1 MVELGYMVKIKDLP
15 ERDRPREKMIKYGPD
30 KLTDEELLA
39 LVLGSGTRGVNVR
52 TLAGRILR
60 KNKEKLDSLTFEDLK
75 NEKGLGKAKAT
86 QVIAV
91 LELGKRLFAGK
102 KNSLILSPQNVWER
116 CEDFRSSKKE
126 HFVVFF
132 LDARSQEIK
141 REIISV
147 GTLTASL
154 VHPREVFE
162 SAIKAN
168 AVSIILVHN
177 HPSGDVN
184 PSDDDIDISKKLIHA
199 GRILSISI
207 VNHIVVTKDSY
218 ASIDMIYDQNI

>member
-1 MVELGYMVKIKDLP
+1 MVKIKDLP
-15 ERDRPREKMIKYGPD
+15 EGDRPREKMVKYGPD
-30 KLTDEELLA
+30 KLSNEELLA
-39 LVLGSGTRGVNVR
+39 LVLGSGTKGVNVR
-52 TLAGRILR
+52 TLSGRILR
-60 KNKEKLDSLTFEDLK
+60 KNREKLNSLTFEDLK
-75 NEKGLGKAKAT
+75 NEKGLGKVKAT

-102 KNSLILSPQNVWER
+102 KNNLILSPDNVWER

-126 HFVVFF
+126 HFAVFF

-168 AVSIILVHN
+168 AVSIILAHN
-177 HPSGDVN
+177 HPSGDSK
-184 PSDDDIDISKKLIHA
+184 PSEEDESLTRRIIEAGEIMGIKVSDHVIVTSKNWTNF
-199 GRILSISI
+199 G
-207 VNHIVVTKDSY
+207 T
-218 ASIDMIYDQNI
+218 

>member
-1 MVELGYMVKIKDLP
+1 MVELCYMGKIKDLP
-15 ERDRPREKMIKYGPD
+15 EKERPREKMIKYGPD
-30 KLTDEELLA
+30 KLTSEELLA
-39 LVLGSGTRGVNVR
+39 LVLGSGTKGVNAR

-60 KNKEKLDSLTFEDLK
+60 KNKEKINSLTLEDLK
-75 NEKGLGKAKAT
+75 NEKGLGKVKAA
-86 QVIAV
+86 QVVAV

-102 KNSLILSPQNVWER
+102 KNNIILSPENVWER
-116 CEDFRSSKKE
+116 CEDIRSSKKE

-168 AVSIILVHN
+168 AVSIILAHN
-177 HPSGDVN
+177 HPSGDVE
-184 PSDDDIDISKKLIHA
+184 PSEDDIEITKKLIHA
-199 GRILSISI
+199 GRILNIG
-207 VNHIVVTKDSY
+207 VFDHVVVTKDSY
-218 ASIDMIYDQNI
+218 ISIEMSYDKNI

>member
-1 MVELGYMVKIKDLP
+1 MVRIKDLP
-15 ERDRPREKMIKYGPD
+15 EGDRPREKLIKYGPD
-30 KLTDEELLA
+30 KLNNEELLA
-39 LVLGSGTRGVNVR
+39 LILGSGTKGVNVR

-60 KNKEKLDSLTFEDLK
+60 KNREKINSLTLEDLK
-75 NEKGLGKAKAT
+75 NEKGLGKVKAT

-102 KNSLILSPQNVWER
+102 KNDLILSPKKVWER

-126 HFVVFF
+126 HFAIFF

-141 REIISV
+141 REVISV

-184 PSDDDIDISKKLIHA
+184 PSEDDIELTERLKKA
-199 GRILSISI
+199 GKIMGIKASDHVIVSWKDYFSFSGEKIL
-207 VNHIVVTKDSY
+207 
-218 ASIDMIYDQNI
+218 

>member
-1 MVELGYMVKIKDLP
+1 MVKIKDLP
-15 ERDRPREKMIKYGPD
+15 EGDRPREKMIKYGPD
-30 KLTDEELLA
+30 KLTNEELLA
-39 LVLGSGTRGVNVR
+39 LVLGSGTKGVNVR

-60 KNKEKLDSLTFEDLK
+60 KNREKLDSLTFEDLK

-102 KNSLILSPQNVWER
+102 KNDLILSPQKVWER

-126 HFVVFF
+126 HFAIFF

-141 REIISV
+141 REVISV

-177 HPSGDVN
+177 HPSGDVD
-184 PSDDDIDISKKLIHA
+184 PSEDDIELTERLKKA
-199 GRILSISI
+199 GKIMGIKVSDHVIICS
-207 VNHIVVTKDSY
+207 NDYFSFKKEEN
-218 ASIDMIYDQNI
+218 MM

>member
-1 MVELGYMVKIKDLP
+1 MVKIKDLP
-15 ERDRPREKMIKYGPD
+15 EGDRPREKMIKYGPD
-30 KLTDEELLA
+30 KLTDDELLA
-39 LVLGSGTRGVNVR
+39 LVLGSGTKGVNVK

-60 KNKEKLDSLTFEDLK
+60 KNKEKLNSLTFEDLK

-102 KNSLILSPQNVWER
+102 KNDLILSPQKVWER

-126 HFVVFF
+126 HFAIFF

-141 REIISV
+141 REVISV

-184 PSDDDIDISKKLIHA
+184 PSEDDIELTERLKKAGKIMGIKVSDHVIISQNVYLSFKEEK
-199 GRILSISI
+199 IL
-207 VNHIVVTKDSY
+207 
-218 ASIDMIYDQNI
+218 

>member
-1 MVELGYMVKIKDLP
+1 MKIKDLP
-15 ERDRPREKMIKYGPD
+15 EGDRPREKMIKYGPD

-102 KNSLILSPQNVWER
+102 KNNLILSPQKVWER

-126 HFVVFF
+126 HFAIFF

-141 REIISV
+141 REVISV

-162 SAIKAN
+162 SAIKVN
-168 AVSIILVHN
+168 AVSIILAHN
-177 HPSGDVN
+177 HPSGDPE
-184 PSDDDIDISKKLIHA
+184 PSEDDIDITKKLIHA
-199 GRILSISI
+199 GRILDISI
-207 VNHIVVTKDSY
+207 TDHVIVTKDSY
-218 ASIDMIYDQNI
+218 GNIDLIYDQDI